1 MSKVEMF
8 AKKDMLNSDSN
19 IIAMKTQRIV
29 AVEEVPEFLEGQS
42 SNESNSDSDVSVQ
55 SQSQS
60 QSQTQNSSSSSSSMI
75 SDLSMM
81 FAHDDDQSSSS
92 NGHST
97 KSRIT
102 KPFKLKFLDAK
113 SQLKVERETLGNFK
127 LAV

>member
-60 QSQTQNSSSSSSSMI
+60 QTQNSSSSSSSMI
-75 SDLSMM
+75 SDLSMI

>member
-42 SNESNSDSDVSVQ
+42 SNESNSDSDVSV
-55 SQSQS
+55 QSQS